1 MSPMLG
7 GKPLIACGCCSGHA
21 TRRLL
26 VERGVGAWKS
36 REVVVWGLVF
46 LSDHTIVSGDSAGKV
61 QFWDGHTGTLI
72 RSHLVSKWDVLALS
86 VSQVSWSAQSWTR
99 WSAKSDG
106 LHMSTGRVQ
115 PRCGDV

>member
-1 MSPMLG
+1 MRPCLRTASNCVWML
-7 GKPLIACGCCSGHA
+7 LGHA
-21 TRRLL
+21 SRRLL

-46 LSDHTIVSGDSAGKV
+46 LPDHTIVSGDSAGKV

-86 VSQVSWSAQSWTR
+86 ASQVSRSAQTR
-99 WSAKSDG
+99 WSARSDR
-106 LHMSTGRVQ
+106 LYRPTGRVQ
-115 PRCGDV
+115 PGSGDV